1 MKSSVH
7 AATKLLHFKPHKL
20 AAVQEI
26 QDAGC
31 AERVWF
37 YKGFNEAACSCE
49 ADPLLT
55 YFTDEA

>member
-7 AATKLLHFKPHKL
+7 AATKLLNFKPHKL
-20 AAVQEI
+20 AVVQEI

-31 AERVWF
+31 AERGWF
-37 YKGFNEAACSCE
+37 YNGFNEV
-49 ADPLLT
+49 DPLLT